1 MWVLRTVRQPLV
13 CLTRHTWKWN
23 ELHLNRMRWIYRGFI
38 TDANLLLDW
47 GIVDWLIVWRPGF
60 LFYFE
65 LSKIGWIIVILF
77 LLSFFHFLKM
87 FMLVMWILCM
97 VMIQVLE
104 LWGHWWINIYS
115 GLSIIMETGIDF
127 VQSLQ
132 SDVSVNILACLN
144 DPADVVHAGSV
155 SRLWHHF
162 GELSKHISV
171 TAVQW

>member
-1 MWVLRTVRQPLV
+1 MIHNWCQLTFRVRNSWFID
-13 CLTRHTWKWN
+13 CLETWFSI
-23 ELHLNRMRWIYRGFI
+23 LFWI
-38 TDANLLLDW
+38 
-47 GIVDWLIVWRPGF
+47 VKDWLDNCHSFPS
-60 LFYFE
+60 LFFPFY
-65 LSKIGWIIVILF
+65 
-77 LLSFFHFLKM
+77 M

-104 LWGHWWINIYS
+104 LWVHWWINFYS

-132 SDVSVNILACLN
+132 SDVAVNILACLN